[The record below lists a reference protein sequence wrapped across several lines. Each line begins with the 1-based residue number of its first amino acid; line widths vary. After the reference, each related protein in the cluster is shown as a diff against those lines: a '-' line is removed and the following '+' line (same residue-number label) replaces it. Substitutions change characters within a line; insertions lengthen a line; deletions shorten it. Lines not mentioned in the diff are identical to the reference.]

1 MKKLLGLVAVTVLAV
16 CVAESVLKTMEAEE
30 ERRKREAAAKKE
42 DKAE

>member
-30 ERRKREAAAKKE
+30 ERRKREAAAGQE
-42 DKAE
+42 NKAE